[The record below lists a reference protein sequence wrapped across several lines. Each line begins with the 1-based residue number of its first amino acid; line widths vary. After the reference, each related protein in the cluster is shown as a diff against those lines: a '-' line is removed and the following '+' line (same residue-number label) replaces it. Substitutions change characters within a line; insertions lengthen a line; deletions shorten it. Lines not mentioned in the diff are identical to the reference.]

1 VPTIFNPQSFFRH
14 VPNALLEQFFSS
26 VPAFAGFDW
35 SSVSER
41 RVEPIYERCNLIP
54 PAECARIF
62 NVFRTVESL
71 ANPLGTQ
78 VLIEAARDIDVD
90 VAAEIA
96 AQASAHE
103 RALWCYLRDKRIF
116 RAARLLGHIDTL
128 PKRSWETLKNLPVKA
143 IEVTPEM
150 LAELGRQF
158 SEFFWTTQKRGER
171 CVIEHRRREG
181 DVDCFF
187 AYPSDYLE
195 ERFGYDDDGQ
205 FEFQRRRPAF
215 EVIFGYQRRDGTTDT
230 YVQGGQ
236 KVRHPLAQI
245 FARVVLGMD
254 HLPEVFAEDPFNLE
268 IFKNPNI
275 TFPTSPAHNI
285 SLVRVQ
291 AMRLQFHGH
300 RAGRITVA
308 IADPRS
314 KEGSVYDVIADKLAE
329 KYARLATVTVLGVT
343 MQAFLRDADGKER
356 VVPFKVSAPATCD
369 LGDSPEEQLLRG
381 YLPEWGI
388 EKHASDLAAA
398 A

>member
-1 VPTIFNPQSFFRH
+1 MPTIFNPLSFFRH

-26 VPAFAGFDW
+26 VPAFEGFDW
-35 SSVSER
+35 TAVSRR
-41 RVEPIYERCNLIP
+41 RVESIYERCNLIP
-54 PAECARIF
+54 PPECARIF

-71 ANPLGTQ
+71 ANPIGTQ
-78 VLIEAARDIDVD
+78 VLLEAARDIDV
-90 VAAEIA
+90 EIA
-96 AQASAHE
+96 AQIAAMPSAHE

-116 RAARLLGHIDTL
+116 RTARMLGHIDTL
-128 PKRSWETLKNLPVKA
+128 PKRSWETLKNLPVRA

-158 SEFFWTTQKRGER
+158 SEFFWATQKRGER
-171 CVIEHRRREG
+171 CIVEHRRREG

-187 AYPSDYLE
+187 AYPADYLE

-215 EVIFGYQRRDGTTDT
+215 EVIFGYHRRDGTTDA

-245 FARVVLGMD
+245 FARMVLGID
-254 HLPEVFAEDPFNLE
+254 QLPEAFAEDPFNLE

-275 TFPTSPAHNI
+275 TFPTNPADNI
-285 SLVRVQ
+285 RLVRVQ

-300 RAGRITVA
+300 RPGRVTVA
-308 IADPRS
+308 IDARS
-314 KEGSVYDVIADKLAE
+314 KQGSVYDVIADKLSE
-329 KYARLATVTVLGVT
+329 KHARLTDATVLGVT
-343 MQAFLRDADGKER
+343 LQAFLRDENDAER
-356 VVPFKVSAPATCD
+356 SLSFKVSAPATCD
-369 LGDSPEEQLLRG
+369 LGDSLEEQLLRQ

-388 EKHASDLAAA
+388 EKDASDLATAA
-398 A
+398 